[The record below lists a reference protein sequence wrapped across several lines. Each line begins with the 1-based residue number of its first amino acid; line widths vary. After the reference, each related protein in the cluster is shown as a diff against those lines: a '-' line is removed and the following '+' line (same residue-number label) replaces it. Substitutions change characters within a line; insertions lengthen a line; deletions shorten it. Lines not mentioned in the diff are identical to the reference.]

1 ADPGRGHARAR
12 LPRRRVRAAPRV
24 RGTRTADRIVGA
36 RMRTL
41 KVVYSGFQM
50 NLKMLGTSS
59 FFLLTSIVQPIIFAT
74 VAFYMFR
81 AGGRNGTLLY
91 AALGAGMMGVW

>member
-1 ADPGRGHARAR
+1 
-12 LPRRRVRAAPRV
+12 
-24 RGTRTADRIVGA
+24 
-36 RMRTL
+36 MRSL
-41 KVVYSGFQM
+41 KVVASGFQM

-81 AGGRNGTLLY
+81 AGGRNGTLL
-91 AALGAGMMGVW
+91 

>member
-1 ADPGRGHARAR
+1 
-12 LPRRRVRAAPRV
+12 
-24 RGTRTADRIVGA
+24 
-36 RMRTL
+36 MRTL

-74 VAFYMFR
+74 VGLYMVLG
-81 AGGRNGTLLY
+81 GGRDATML
-91 AALGAGMMGVW
+91 